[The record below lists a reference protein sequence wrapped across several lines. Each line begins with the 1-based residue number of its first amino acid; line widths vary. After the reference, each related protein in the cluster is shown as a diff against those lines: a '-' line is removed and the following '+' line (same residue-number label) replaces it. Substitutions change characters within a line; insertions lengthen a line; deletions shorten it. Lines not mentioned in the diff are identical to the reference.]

1 LKKLPGAVPGYTTY
15 YVQTTTMPKKLLRIG
30 QLANEL
36 GTTTKT
42 LRFYEEIGLLQK
54 STRSPS
60 GYRLYNRKAAADAR
74 LLIGLRRLGLSIDE
88 LKVFCST
95 TNGDSLRQR
104 LLALMDEKIRE
115 MDLSLGV
122 LQGRRDD
129 LAARQQALILT
140 PRGRPANCVCDAL
153 LTPCTC
159 GQSPDKN
166 SD

>member
-1 LKKLPGAVPGYTTY
+1 
-15 YVQTTTMPKKLLRIG
+15 MPHEEFLRIG

-42 LRFYEEIGLLQK
+42 LRFYEQIGLLQ
-54 STRSPS
+54 RSARSRS
-60 GYRLYNRKAAADAR
+60 GYRQYNQKAVTHAR
-74 LLIGLRRLGLSIDE
+74 LLIDLRRMGLSIDE
-88 LKVFCST
+88 LKIFCSA

-104 LLALMDEKIRE
+104 LQALMDEKIRD

-129 LAARQQALILT
+129 LAARQQALLLT
-140 PRGRPANCVCDAL
+140 PRGRPADCVCDAL

-159 GQSPDKN
+159 DQTPDE
-166 SD
+166 

>member
-1 LKKLPGAVPGYTTY
+1 MGRYDDASGYSIY
-15 YVQTTTMPKKLLRIG
+15 NVQVIAMPEILLRIG

-42 LRFYEEIGLLQK
+42 LRFYEEIGLLHK
-54 STRSPS
+54 SKRSQS
-60 GYRLYNRKAAADAR
+60 GYRLYDQEAVSHAR

-88 LKVFCST
+88 LNVFCSAA
-95 TNGDSLRQR
+95 NGDSLRQR

-129 LAARQQALILT
+129 LAARQQALLLT
-140 PRGRPANCVCDAL
+140 PRGRPADCVCDAL

-159 GQSPDKN
+159 GLVPDKN

>member
-1 LKKLPGAVPGYTTY
+1 MPEKLI
-15 YVQTTTMPKKLLRIG
+15 RIG

-54 STRSPS
+54 SMRSQS
-60 GYRLYNRKAAADAR
+60 GYRLYDRKDVSNAR
-74 LLIGLRRLGLSIDE
+74 LLIGLRRLGLRIDE
-88 LKVFCST
+88 LKVLCSAT
-95 TNGDSLRQR
+95 KGDSLRQR

-129 LAARQQALILT
+129 LAARQQALLLT
-140 PRGRPANCVCDAL
+140 PRGRPADCVCDAL
-153 LTPCTC
+153 LTPCSC
-159 GQSPDKN
+159 SQSPDKN